1 MLCPHNLVYIAYSSS
16 SVFLSLSLFKE
27 VPGLI
32 SILRVLLI
40 FKYMSFLVT
49 SITSN
54 IASCLAPGVKL
65 KASLIVLRAIL
76 SLISFLF
83 FFLLFSFKALKE
95 KALLLVLKLKFKPPL
110 ILALCFK
117 QRPLLIVCF
126 AYCAIFNY

>member
-1 MLCPHNLVYIAYSSS
+1 MLCLYNLVYIAYNSN
-16 SVFLSLSLFKE
+16 SVFFSLSLFKE

-32 SILRVLLI
+32 SILRAPLI
-40 FKYMSFLVT
+40 FKYMSFLVI
-49 SITSN
+49 SIISN

-95 KALLLVLKLKFKPPL
+95 KALLLVLKLKFKPL
-110 ILALCFK
+110 IILALCFK
-117 QRPLLIVCF
+117 QHSLLIIYF
-126 AYCAIFNY
+126 ARCAIFNY